1 MDNFFKR
8 MHIYP
13 DIDMNFDNI
22 IEHFVFRLSLWTHK
36 LNRMKV
42 LMVCL
47 GNICRSPLADGLLRE
62 KIRINKLDASVD
74 SAGTSGHHAGE
85 APDPRM
91 RTTAK
96 AHDLSIDDLRARQF
110 SRTDFDDFDL
120 IYVMD
125 ESNYTNVTQ
134 LAKNEHEKNKVKLI
148 LNELTPGM
156 NTAVPDPYYG
166 GDQGFEDV
174 FQMLDKATDIIIK
187 KRLTND

>member
-1 MDNFFKR
+1 MFWYIFFDK
-8 MHIYP
+8 MHIHP
-13 DIDMNFDNI
+13 DINRKFDKN
-22 IEHFVFRLSLWTHK
+22 IEHFLFRLSLRTHK

-62 KIRINKLDASVD
+62 KIRVNNLDVYVD
-74 SAGTSGHHAGE
+74 SAGTSGHHSGE

-91 RTTAK
+91 RATAK
-96 AHDLSIDDLRARQF
+96 AHKLSIDDLRARQF
-110 SRTDFDDFDL
+110 NTRDFDEFDL

-125 ESNYTNVTQ
+125 ESNYTNVTR
-134 LAKNEHEKNKVKLI
+134 LAKNEQEKNKVKLI

-166 GDQGFEDV
+166 GDQGFEAV
-174 FQMLDKATDIIIK
+174 FSMLDKATDIIIT
-187 KRLTND
+187 KRLK